1 MTTISERYK
10 ILDYDELTSTVFF
23 HYVSVVALWLDYNWE
38 FSKWIVYKKHTEQF
52 IKTWYLHRLKYILN

>member
-23 HYVSVVALWLDYNWE
+23 HYVSVVALWLDYN
-38 FSKWIVYKKHTEQF
+38 
-52 IKTWYLHRLKYILN
+52 